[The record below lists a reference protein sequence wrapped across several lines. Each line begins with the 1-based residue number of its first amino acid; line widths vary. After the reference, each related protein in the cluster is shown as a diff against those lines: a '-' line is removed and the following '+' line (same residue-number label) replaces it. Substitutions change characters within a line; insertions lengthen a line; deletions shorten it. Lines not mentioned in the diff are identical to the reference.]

1 MEAGEVMTT
10 VPSAPAP
17 KPLPSPPGLTA
28 TAVECL
34 AQAQR
39 ALVEAGA
46 TSEHTRRYAC
56 AHVAAL
62 RAAAAVLAIR
72 TRPQPRGQRNAWV
85 LLARVA
91 PELQEW
97 AAFFAAGAA
106 KRSAAEAGLS
116 RAVTTREADDLL
128 RDAECFCDVVER
140 VLGLSHQQLLPD
152 HESARPPS
160 RRAG

>member
-1 MEAGEVMTT
+1 MTAA
-10 VPSAPAP
+10 PRAPAAE
-17 KPLPSPPGLTA
+17 PLRGPPGLKT

-46 TSEHTRRYAC
+46 TTEHTRRYAC
-56 AHVAAL
+56 SHVAAL
-62 RAAAAVLAIR
+62 RAAAAVLAVR

-91 PELQEW
+91 PELEEW
-97 AAFFAAGAA
+97 ASFFAAGAA
-106 KRSAAEAGLS
+106 KRSAAEAGLT

-128 RDAECFCDVVER
+128 RDAECFCDVVEQ
-140 VLGLSHQQLLPD
+140 VLGVSRQQLLPGQ
-152 HESARPPS
+152 APAS
-160 RRAG
+160 RQAGPHRWAG

>member
-1 MEAGEVMTT
+1 MTT
-10 VPSAPAP
+10 MATVSPAAPPTSAPEQ
-17 KPLPSPPGLTA
+17 LPGPPRLTA
-28 TAVECL
+28 AAVECL

-39 ALVEAGA
+39 ALVQAGA
-46 TSEHTRRYAC
+46 TTEHTRRYAS

-62 RAAAAVLAIR
+62 RAAAAVLAVR
-72 TRPQPRGQRNAWV
+72 TRPHPRGQRNAWV

-116 RAVTTREADDLL
+116 RAVTVREADDLL

-140 VLGLSHQQLLPD
+140 VLGVSTQQLLPD
-152 HESARPPS
+152 SGRHVQP
-160 RRAG
+160 G

>member
-1 MEAGEVMTT
+1 MMTA
-10 VPSAPAP
+10 VPPACAPE
-17 KPLPSPPGLTA
+17 PLPVPPGLRA

-46 TSEHTRRYAC
+46 TTEHTRRYAC
-56 AHVAAL
+56 SHVAAL
-62 RAAAAVLAIR
+62 RAAAAVLAVR

-91 PELQEW
+91 PELEEW

-106 KRSAAEAGLS
+106 KRSAAEAGLT

-140 VLGLSHQQLLPD
+140 VLGFSQQQLLPGQ
-152 HESARPPS
+152 APAS
-160 RRAG
+160 RHPAPHRWAG